1 MFLTT
6 LPYSKQ
12 RFNIKKITFAEMFD
26 VSRLLYE
33 EDTESTLLYLETF
46 FGICNLNVVDKFY
59 VLLKARELYSD
70 DTISINANEAS
81 VKLRV
86 SRMLDQLYDIRNFER
101 TIKHENIQITLDI
114 PMVFITSKKQVYD
127 HIIKKIQ
134 IDDIVIN
141 FDTIT
146 SIERDYI
153 LASLPISLFKLMQD
167 FLDTIDIE
175 VELYEGK
182 ESLKIGSITV
192 NFLEQDPVILLLSI
206 YSEYT
211 LSSCREIM
219 YYLSKKISDTL
230 LLQST
235 MSDIKFYMEEYN
247 KEKKQ
252 PGNSSITDLQA

>member
-1 MFLTT
+1 
-6 LPYSKQ
+6 
-12 RFNIKKITFAEMFD
+12 MFD
-26 VSRLLYE
+26 ISRLLYE
-33 EDTESTLLYLETF
+33 EDTESALLYLETF
-46 FGICNLNVVDKFY
+46 FGICNFNVIDKFY

-70 DTISINANEAS
+70 DTISINANESS
-81 VKLRV
+81 VKIRV
-86 SRMLDQLYDIRNFER
+86 SRMLDQLYDIKNFEQ
-101 TIKHENIQITLDI
+101 TINHEGIQITLDI
-114 PMVFITSKKQVYD
+114 PAAFITSKKQVYD

-134 IDDIVIN
+134 IDDTVIS
-141 FDTIT
+141 FDNIT
-146 SIERDYI
+146 NTERDYI
-153 LASLPISLFKLMQD
+153 LASLPTSFFKLMHD

-192 NFLEQDPVILLLSI
+192 NFLEQDPAILLLSI

-219 YYLSKKISDTL
+219 FYLSKKISDTL

-252 PGNSSITDLQA
+252 SGNSGISDLQA